1 MAWYEETEISF
12 EDARRSIKSKFKEED
27 KMSYWVL
34 EECLQDE
41 YKQYDGMVWS
51 WGSGF
56 YTFILPAVV
65 KEARKKNE
73 FARKKALQT
82 LRRATPLIVWM
93 NHILYRPP
101 SIKKKETTTTSRQK
115 SLRYEKIKANFEEQN
130 NKYKTINTKQ

>member
-1 MAWYEETEISF
+1 MYWYEETEISF

-41 YKQYDGMVWS
+41 YKQYDS
-51 WGSGF
+51 FGSHRGF
-56 YTFILPAVV
+56 YTFVLPAVV

-101 SIKKKETTTTSRQK
+101 SIKKVETTTTSRQK

>member
-1 MAWYEETEISF
+1 
-12 EDARRSIKSKFKEED
+12 
-27 KMSYWVL
+27 L

-41 YKQYDGMVWS
+41 YKQYDS
-51 WGSGF
+51 FGSHRGF
-56 YTFILPAVV
+56 YTFVLPALV
-65 KEARKKNE
+65 KEARKKNKI
-73 FARKKALQT
+73 ARKKALQT

-101 SIKKKETTTTSRQK
+101 SIKKEETTTSPRQK

>member
-1 MAWYEETEISF
+1 MYWYEETEISF

-41 YKQYDGMVWS
+41 YKQYDS
-51 WGSGF
+51 FGSHRGF
-56 YTFILPAVV
+56 YTFVLPAVV

-101 SIKKKETTTTSRQK
+101 SIKKEETTTTSRQK